1 MPQDSPAV
9 RPSSRAMLLYR
20 WWPTL
25 AGQGGGVRAP
35 AGLLGVTGEL
45 DPAADRKSTRLNS
58 SHGYLPYAVFC
69 LKKKNLIGRRQ
80 PKSQQHLTHA
90 VLFAFLPPAY
100 YVCIS
105 KRVHH
110 SHATAQPTHRA
121 QRPSLLHA
129 PLL

>member
-69 LKKKNLIGRRQ
+69 LKKKKIRLGPTAARQ
-80 PKSQQHLTHA
+80 
-90 VLFAFLPPAY
+90 FARPRALGFLPNSP
-100 YVCIS
+100 C
-105 KRVHH
+105 RV
-110 SHATAQPTHRA
+110 PTS
-121 QRPSLLHA
+121 PSLHFFIVAPSFSLAMSSPASLH
-129 PLL
+129 PSIRS